1 MTKTKTNVQL
11 ERLQKLKQQF
21 MSKTN
26 DWKTGNYIDELEE
39 IVQTLD
45 EESMESYCQLIIPM
59 VLRVLDDHEPL
70 NKRKGVLISEKLVV
84 CWRSYLKTSGMGMI
98 FFEAI
103 MICTTYLDYPELVD
117 DALRSLSQL
126 VSVIHQTNSIEYFDL
141 LERIMNDAIL
151 KMLAYCIGGK
161 AELVKILFEHATLLL
176 KPIGILSFKYL
187 HQFSGTACEVLE
199 LYVSHPYTQ
208 LTAITL
214 LKELFII
221 CKSRMSDYGSRILTA
236 IVNAWLNMTLKD
248 TSTPKLKCE
257 LKLLLNLVKLH
268 PYPKLTNDIKLLES
282 LEAVQELLH

>member
-1 MTKTKTNVQL
+1 MTKSKTNVQL

-70 NKRKGVLISEKLVV
+70 NKRKGVLISEKLV
-84 CWRSYLKTSGMGMI
+84 
-98 FFEAI
+98 AI

-161 AELVKILFEHATLLL
+161 AELVKV
-176 KPIGILSFKYL
+176 FKL
-187 HQFSGTACEVLE
+187 GQTK
-199 LYVSHPYTQ
+199 
-208 LTAITL
+208 I
-214 LKELFII
+214 
-221 CKSRMSDYGSRILTA
+221 
-236 IVNAWLNMTLKD
+236 
-248 TSTPKLKCE
+248 
-257 LKLLLNLVKLH
+257 
-268 PYPKLTNDIKLLES
+268 
-282 LEAVQELLH
+282 